1 MLTNPNFQP
10 LPTTARIRTGWTPER
25 LLRDGWAPHEG
36 GDVRCTAPGPIQSD
50 KQGYLPDGESM
61 MRGEVELKPSTIIA
75 ALEKRIAELEE
86 RVAALEKKKP
96 APAARKVT
104 KEFVDR
110 MVEKYADA
118 PITVEAEIQAAL
130 NHKTSKTWLNVE
142 RGVQT
147 WLNRAVRWAIERENP
162 GRARRG
168 RPVTDHK
175 ASFQD

>member
-1 MLTNPNFQP
+1 
-10 LPTTARIRTGWTPER
+10 
-25 LLRDGWAPHEG
+25 
-36 GDVRCTAPGPIQSD
+36 
-50 KQGYLPDGESM
+50 M

-118 PITVEAEIQAAL
+118 PITVEGRDSGGPESQDLTHLAQ
-130 NHKTSKTWLNVE
+130 
-142 RGVQT
+142 R
-147 WLNRAVRWAIERENP
+147 
-162 GRARRG
+162 RARGPDLAQPRREMG
-168 RPVTDHK
+168 D
-175 ASFQD
+175 